1 MQLHV
6 RQKATRIYLHVG
18 SLLESNVF
26 RITHAT
32 RATVLAAQNEQLG
45 RAIQNLYAYVQSG
58 NSLPVLSIGDD
69 GKPLVHDIVVFANT
83 LPDQARYLEGKS
95 PQETLQSSNSLD
107 EVSAWAQTEPWLGP
121 SRMASIPE
129 MMNSTLQ
136 SQAQYEEENQADV
149 EDIWSMVDVN
159 ASEAATLYAFLQS
172 LRASS

>member
-58 NSLPVLSIGDD
+58 NCLPVLSI
-69 GKPLVHDIVVFANT
+69 IVFANT
-83 LPDQARYLEGKS
+83 LLNQARYIEGKS

-121 SRMASIPE
+121 SPRASIPE

-136 SQAQYEEENQADV
+136 SQAQYEEESQADV

-172 LRASS
+172 LRDSS